1 MERRLAAILA
11 ADVAGYS
18 RLMGEDEEATL
29 QTLRDYRS
37 VIDGLSGPHGGR
49 VFGRAGDS
57 VIIEFASAV
66 EAVRCAID
74 IQREL
79 EQRNAGL
86 AQDRRMLFRIGV
98 NFGDVMVE
106 SGDLFGDGVNLAAR
120 VQALAEPGGICVS
133 EDTYRQVR
141 KKLQVGFEDLG
152 QHHLKNIAESVR
164 IYRVLTEQSAAGL
177 RAAPRFPPRAQ
188 WIATGTAIGLVAIA
202 IAFMLWGI
210 GSRPDAPRTGS
221 PPADIIATAPN
232 RPGILVLPFENQG
245 GDPQQE
251 YFSDG
256 ITEDIIAALT
266 KFPGLLVLG
275 RHTSFAQKGRELD
288 ARELSRTLGVR
299 YLLDG
304 NVRRAGDRIR
314 ISVELIEAAT
324 GQPRWAERYDRQI
337 GDVFAIQDDVT
348 QRVVGTLISQIG
360 RSEVERVSRSARANL
375 QAYELTLRGRALWLQ
390 STKESIPAARQIL
403 EDAIELDA
411 SYAPAYVYAAFTYL
425 TSYNNNWNQ
434 EFGAQS
440 TIERMAELARRA
452 IRLDGTYAL
461 AHATYA
467 VALVF
472 LGKHQEGL
480 DEAERAI
487 SLNPNDPDVLGRVAQ
502 VLVFAG
508 QHARAVEI
516 VNRAIALDPFTP
528 AQWLNYLSRAYY
540 FLGNDVAAA
549 RTAKSCVE
557 TAPLRPC
564 FETLLAAY
572 GQVGDMAGAQAALA
586 ELQAINP
593 GATASGAVKRLRHVF
608 AKQDDLDRLI
618 DGLRKAGLPD

>member
-29 QTLRDYRS
+29 RTLRDYRS
-37 VIDGLSGPHGGR
+37 VMDREAAAHGGR

-66 EAVRCAID
+66 EAVRCAIA

-79 EQRNAGL
+79 ERQNADL

-98 NFGDVMVE
+98 NFGDVMAE
-106 SGDLFGDGVNLAAR
+106 DGDLLGDAVNLAAR
-120 VQALAEPGGICVS
+120 VQALAPPGGICVS

-141 KKLQVGFEDLG
+141 NKLPVGFEDLG
-152 QHHLKNIAESVR
+152 QQHLKNIAEPVR
-164 IYRVLTEQSAAGL
+164 IYRLLSGPSAAKL
-177 RAAPRFPPRAQ
+177 PAAR
-188 WIATGTAIGLVAIA
+188 
-202 IAFMLWGI
+202 
-210 GSRPDAPRTGS
+210 
-221 PPADIIATAPN
+221 N
-232 RPGILVLPFENQG
+232 RPGRARWIAGGAAAALAAAIVFVLWGPDLRSGAPPRGTPPSEGAVTSPDRPAILVLPFKNLS
-245 GDPQQE
+245 GDPQQD

-256 ITEDIIAALT
+256 ITEDVIAALT
-266 KFPGLLVLG
+266 KFPGVLVLG
-275 RHTSFAQKGRELD
+275 RHTSFAQKDRALD
-288 ARELSRTLGVR
+288 VGALSRELGVR

-304 NVRRAGDRIR
+304 DVRRSGDRIR
-314 ISVELIEAAT
+314 ISVELIEAAS
-324 GQPRWAERYDRQI
+324 GRPRWAERYDRQA

-348 QRVVGTLISQIG
+348 QRVVGTLVSQIG
-360 RSEVERVSRSARANL
+360 RSEVERTQTGAATNL

-390 STKESIPAARQIL
+390 STKESIPAARQLL
-403 EDAIELDA
+403 EEAIALDPG
-411 SYAPAYVYAAFTYL
+411 YAAAHVYAAFTYL
-425 TSYNNNWNQ
+425 TSYNNTWNQ
-434 EFGAQS
+434 EFGAQG
-440 TIERMAELARRA
+440 TIERMAELARQA

-461 AHATYA
+461 AHATYG

-472 LGKHQEGL
+472 LGKHVESL
-480 DEAERAI
+480 AEVEHAI
-487 SLNPNDPDVLGRVAQ
+487 ALNPNDPDVLGRAAQ

-516 VNRAIALDPFTP
+516 VNRAIELDPFTP

-540 FLGNDVAAA
+540 FLGDDAAAA

-564 FETLLAAY
+564 IETMRAAS
-572 GQVGDMAGAQAALA
+572 GQMGDAPAARAALA
-586 ELQAINP
+586 ELQAANP
-593 GATASGAVKRLRHVF
+593 EATATGAVKRLRQVF
-608 AKQDDLDRLI
+608 AKPEDLDRLI
-618 DGLRKAGLPD
+618 EGLRKAGLPE